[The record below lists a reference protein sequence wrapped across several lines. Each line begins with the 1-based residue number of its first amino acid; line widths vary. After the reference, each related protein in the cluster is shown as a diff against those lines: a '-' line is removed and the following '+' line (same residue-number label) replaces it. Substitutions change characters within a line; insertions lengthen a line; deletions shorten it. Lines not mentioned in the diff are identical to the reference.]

1 MKRRRSPSSSPE
13 GRPRKEKNAF
23 EVDPANAR
31 PEEKLIAEIMKM
43 TKENL
48 NKTTVRDSEMFL
60 SDVFR
65 LVRVFFGEVGYM
77 LPRSAALPVVV
88 SCLPQECNGSIAP

>member
-1 MKRRRSPSSSPE
+1 MPSSGAHDDSSSNGSPMKRRRSPSSSPE

-65 LVRVFFGEVGYM
+65 LVRVFFGEVGFKI
-77 LPRSAALPVVV
+77 LENSL
-88 SCLPQECNGSIAP
+88 